1 MIKLTFLVYFLMF
14 FSVLHAQLVEVE
26 SNYTAGG
33 DVVFGATNFTK
44 TPLFV
49 KIEFNELQNS
59 TSDEMRVFVSRVRPG
74 YNNILTLTRSAG
86 AGYVRVIFK
95 SQTYR
100 SDPMAEVN
108 LDFPYLIPFAP
119 GKKVTVFDVKN
130 IDGFWGEKEP
140 KGWLATGF
148 NASSGDE
155 VYASRTGEIVEIVG
169 AERNEDTKTWYNTWI
184 YTITVLQPDG
194 TLICYKNVVDK
205 EKKFKLNQTIYSGEK
220 LGEIAPGTSGLILMI
235 YHNSMNTD
243 DLSFVIPVFLIEQDK
258 TGLVNSALTI
268 RVVHPVEV
276 RALEMT
282 KKEQRKILGIKN

>member
-1 MIKLTFLVYFLMF
+1 MIKLTVLAFFLMF
-14 FSVLHAQLVEVE
+14 FSMLQAQLVEVE

-59 TSDEMRVFVSRVRPG
+59 TTDEMRVYVSRVSPG
-74 YNNILTLTRSAG
+74 YSNILTLTRSAG

-95 SQTYR
+95 SQAYR
-100 SDPMAEVN
+100 SNPMADVN
-108 LDFPYLIPFAP
+108 LDFPYLVPFAP
-119 GKKVTVFDVKN
+119 GTKVTVFDVKN

-148 NASSGDE
+148 NATAGEE
-155 VYASRTGEIVEIVG
+155 VYAARTGEIVEIVG
-169 AERNEDTKTWYNTWI
+169 AQRTEDTKTWYNTW
-184 YTITVLQPDG
+184 TNNITVLQPDG
-194 TLICYKNVVDK
+194 TLICYKNVVDTA
-205 EKKFKLNQTIYSGEK
+205 KKLKLNQTIYAGEK
-220 LGEIAPGTSGLILMI
+220 LGEIASGASGLILMI
-235 YHNSMNTD
+235 YHNSMQTE
-243 DLSFVIPVFLIEQDK
+243 DLSFVIPVFQIEPDK

-268 RVVHPVEV
+268 RVVHPVEI

-282 KKEQRKILGIKN
+282 KKEQRKILGLKN

>member
-1 MIKLTFLVYFLMF
+1 MIKLTLIVFFLFMSSLSY
-14 FSVLHAQLVEVE
+14 AQLVEVE
-26 SNYTAGG
+26 SNYSAGG

-59 TSDEMRVFVSRVRPG
+59 TSDEMRVYVSKVEPG
-74 YNNILTLTRSAG
+74 YNNLFTLTRMADAG
-86 AGYVRVIFK
+86 IVRVIYK
-95 SQTYR
+95 SITYR
-100 SDPMAEVN
+100 SNPMADVN
-108 LDFPYLIPFAP
+108 LDFPYLVPFAP

-148 NASSGDE
+148 NANPGDE
-155 VYASRTGEIVEIVG
+155 VFSARTGQIVEVAG
-169 AERNEDTKTWYNTWI
+169 AEKNEDTKTWYNTWL

-205 EKKFKLNQTIYSGEK
+205 EQKYKLNQTIYAGEK
-220 LGEIAPGTSGLILMI
+220 LGEIVQGASELIVMI
-235 YHNSMNTD
+235 YHNSMQSD
-243 DLSFVIPVFLIEQDK
+243 DLSFVIPLFQIEPDK

-282 KKEQRKILGIKN
+282 KKEQRKILGLKN